1 MNDRW
6 DSQPSNLQTNF
17 STPAKNEKKKNQGTT
32 KEGQGRAGESGNQ
45 DGSNRHHLD
54 PSMDSL
60 TRAMGKIQKWLRCN

>member
-1 MNDRW
+1 MIDEIHNLAIYRLI
-6 DSQPSNLQTNF
+6 SQPQQ
-17 STPAKNEKKKNQGTT
+17 KMKKKKNQGTT